1 MPPTATA
8 ARPTLRA
15 PSTFAGRLAL
25 IAALGGLLRVLYVLL
40 VLADNPLSGDA
51 AGYHHA
57 ANLFADGAGF
67 PEPLRHMF
75 GGVDLIVR
83 DGAELIVATP
93 IGHLEPSAGHPPV
106 WTMLLGAFAFLGF
119 TSVLQQQVVSVLL
132 GAPAIVLMGLLGREV

>member
-1 MPPTATA
+1 MPYATTAD
-8 ARPTLRA
+8 RPALRMPA
-15 PSTFAGRLAL
+15 TFSGRLAI

-75 GGVDLIVR
+75 GLSLIH
-83 DGAELIVATP
+83 I
-93 IGHLEPSAGHPPV
+93 
-106 WTMLLGAFAFLGF
+106 
-119 TSVLQQQVVSVLL
+119 
-132 GAPAIVLMGLLGREV
+132 